1 MRTEKTTRARGG
13 FTLIE
18 LLVVIAIIG
27 ILASLLLPALARAK
41 HKARGIICANNQRQ
55 IVLQL
60 HELLIED
67 PGGTSWFQDG
77 NGSYFWESK
86 EQGIFLCPEAV
97 TVATI
102 ADTGSPYLGN
112 IEKAWKMNDVGCS
125 YSFNSWL
132 DHLTRQA
139 YTVPIENPDGSISH
153 QWSQSASNCSLETQ
167 IREPSETPFPVD
179 GTFIQVWPYPNQMP
193 ATDLY
198 AGARSGDRTFAH
210 DQWGNFCITAGFP
223 IINIPRHGN
232 RPMNIPRNWP
242 EDKPLPG
249 AVNVGFFDGHV
260 KQTKLDDLWFLKW
273 YPEYEPPAKRP
284 GLR

>member
-1 MRTEKTTRARGG
+1 LKTEKTTRARGG

-27 ILASLLLPALARAK
+27 ILASLLLPTLARAK

-55 IVLQL
+55 IVLQF
-60 HELLIED
+60 HNLLTED

-77 NGSYFWESK
+77 NGSYFWESR
-86 EQGIFLCPEAV
+86 EQGVFLCPEAATV
-97 TVATI
+97 TD
-102 ADTGSPYLGN
+102 ADPPYIGN
-112 IEKAWKMNDVGCS
+112 VEKAWKMNKVLSS
-125 YSFNSWL
+125 YSYNWHMLWQTYECPDSSL
-132 DHLTRQA
+132 DAKITA
-139 YTVPIENPDGSISH
+139 
-153 QWSQSASNCSLETQ
+153 
-167 IREPSETPFPVD
+167 PSEMPFPVD
-179 GTFIQVWPYPNQMP
+179 GTFLFTQPCPWSWP

-198 AGARSGDRTFAH
+198 AGTRPNDPTGRGGMPDGMAV
-210 DQWGNFCITAGFP
+210 
-223 IINIPRHGN
+223 INLPRHGN